1 MSCGHHFEVSRVL
14 AESSVSM
21 TLCPQCGGHEVES
34 LGEGSRESAP
44 QLAPASL
51 SPAQSAVD
59 EDAA

>member
-1 MSCGHHFEVSRVL
+1 MSCGQHFEVSRVL

-34 LGEGSRESAP
+34 RGEGSRESA
-44 QLAPASL
+44 
-51 SPAQSAVD
+51 SPEKG

>member
-1 MSCGHHFEVSRVL
+1 VL